1 MSATP
6 SEQRIHVLLYHLA
19 VLLQN
24 EGLGLKDVV
33 QRLYE
38 RHTK

>member
-1 MSATP
+1 MINESMLT
-6 SEQRIHVLLYHLA
+6 QLYHLT

>member
-1 MSATP
+1 MLT
-6 SEQRIHVLLYHLA
+6 QLYRLT

-24 EGLGLKDVV
+24 EGLELKNVV

-38 RHTK
+38 RHNK